1 MRDGMAEEIDLLD
14 PSVWD
19 NISNQMQREF
29 LRQAEMMVKG
39 SVTVALGTDMR
50 AATVMS
56 VFGAG
61 GIALLAAA
69 ATLIGTKSEWL
80 LIVAPVIGAIG
91 LLAAAVL
98 CARAIAPVRFL
109 LPGVRPKTM
118 FFGDVTDEKSL
129 SVSLIHSA
137 QRAIDHNMTMIMRS
151 AEWFEL
157 SLWVAGAGIL
167 GGLGFIALWVASRG
181 AVFS

>member
-1 MRDGMAEEIDLLD
+1 MAEEIDLLD
-14 PSVWD
+14 SLIWENV
-19 NISNQMQREF
+19 SAQTQREI
-29 LRQAEMMVKG
+29 LRQAEMMVNG

-69 ATLIGTKSEWL
+69 ATLIGSKSEWL
-80 LIVAPVIGAIG
+80 LICAPAVGALG
-91 LLAAAVL
+91 LLIAAVL

-109 LPGVRPKTM
+109 LPGVKPKTM
-118 FFGDVTDEKSL
+118 FFGDVADEKSL
-129 SVSLIHSA
+129 WASLIHSA
-137 QRAIDHNMTMIMRS
+137 QRAIDHKMTMVMRS

-157 SLWVAGAGIL
+157 SLWVGGAGIL
-167 GGLGFIALWVASRG
+167 CGIGFIALWMASR
-181 AVFS
+181 AAASS

>member
-1 MRDGMAEEIDLLD
+1 MAEEIDLLD

-19 NISNQMQREF
+19 GVSSHAQHEF

-39 SVTVALGTDMR
+39 TVTVALGTDMR

-56 VFGAG
+56 VFGLG
-61 GIALLAAA
+61 GVALLAAA
-69 ATLIGTKSEWL
+69 ATLIGAKADWL
-80 LIVAPVIGAIG
+80 LICAPVISAIG
-91 LLAAAVL
+91 LLIAAVC

-118 FFGDVTDEKSL
+118 FYGDATNEKTL
-129 SVSLIHSA
+129 CASLIHSA
-137 QRAIDHNMTMIMRS
+137 QRAIDHNMTMVMRS

-157 SLWVAGAGIL
+157 SLWIAGSGIL
-167 GGLGFIALWVASRG
+167 GGMGFIALWASRG
-181 AVFS
+181 VGSF